1 MIPAAIGSEACSK
14 RHWIDP
20 PRSAAPFSTRPASM
34 IRRSGTRSSD
44 SPWRSVVM
52 RRGYQVAGPRADR
65 KRVESRVAGRFVA
78 RETRHSF
85 RFVSRSSR
93 FSVALGQ
100 AGFCSGDGAMWRLE
114 QSRRF
119 AFAPCRLSPS
129 NPLVTM
135 GAPGSVLKNL
145 TRRESRSPA
154 ATGHRL
160 RLHVASIRRRFGNDD
175 RRGISRFRLEPVLQ
189 QGAR

>member
-1 MIPAAIGSEACSK
+1 
-14 RHWIDP
+14 
-20 PRSAAPFSTRPASM
+20 
-34 IRRSGTRSSD
+34 
-44 SPWRSVVM
+44 M

-93 FSVALGQ
+93 FSVALSQ

-160 RLHVASIRRRFGNDD
+160 RLHVSPMRRRFGSDD
-175 RRGISRFRLEPVLQ
+175 GQGSHDSGSTRSSTRGSMTVDFAKGDPMPDPISRNPRPLGREDRPEAPWFQR
-189 QGAR
+189 